1 MPACRGGHSSVDVA
15 NTTARRLSFYFAAL
29 QVGAMLR
36 IEAASS
42 LGSSLLA
49 LASCHVV
56 EVPDVTDVDTY
67 DSARVLGAAVIVRLA
82 RVC

>member
-1 MPACRGGHSSVDVA
+1 
-15 NTTARRLSFYFAAL
+15 
-29 QVGAMLR
+29 MLR

-49 LASCHVV
+49 LASCQIV